1 MFINRITHKLRK
13 FLKREFLSLG
23 EIDSLLTNI
32 GWAPVLLEIIFK
44 VIQVLV
50 NDKYVINYFLMF
62 SQLAFN
68 GPGKESGIT

>member
-1 MFINRITHKLRK
+1 
-13 FLKREFLSLG
+13 LKREFLSLG

-68 GPGKESGIT
+68 DPGKKSGVT